1 MSNELT
7 TITLRRRFANAFQP
21 RPWLYWSDLFVS
33 AMGGWAA
40 FVLGGQMPFGSF
52 SYVLITV
59 VAAVL
64 LLRAA
69 IFIHELAHLKRGTLP
84 GFEMAW
90 NLLVGVPFM
99 LPSLMYVGSHRDHH
113 RQTTFGTV
121 EDPEYAPVA
130 RWSGLRV
137 ARFVLSVVTVPLLLA
152 LRWGVLGPISYLVPS
167 LRRLVVERASTLVIN
182 PAYRRPL
189 PHGRQ
194 VRRWRVQEAG
204 TALVF
209 WTVVV
214 CGISGWLSPRWILHW
229 YIVAAAILLV
239 NQVRTLAA
247 HRYENDG
254 RPLDVTA
261 QLLDSVTLN
270 GWPIPTVLAA
280 PVGLR
285 YHALHHLLPTV
296 PYHSLGALHRL
307 LLSELPQD
315 SPYRRTQQHG
325 IVATIHGLLSRTAIT
340 GVNRARL
347 RLFARTLTSRFSL
360 PMEKGQGEGEKRQ
373 GYRL

>member
-1 MSNELT
+1 MLSELPL
-7 TITLRRRFANAFQP
+7 ITLRRRFANAFQP
-21 RPWLYWSDLFVS
+21 RPWLYWGDLFVS
-33 AMGGWAA
+33 AMSGWAA
-40 FVLGGQMPFGSF
+40 FVISGQMPFGSF
-52 SYVLITV
+52 AYVPITLVAV
-59 VAAVL
+59 VM

-69 IFIHELAHLKRGTLP
+69 IFIHELAHLKRGVLP
-84 GFEMAW
+84 GFEVAW
-90 NLLVGVPFM
+90 NLLVGMPFM

-137 ARFVLSVVTVPLLLA
+137 ARFVLSVIAVPLLLA
-152 LRWGVLGPISYLVPS
+152 LRWGMLGPISYLIPS
-167 LRRLVVERASTLVIN
+167 LRRLVVERASTLVLN

-194 VRRWRVQEAG
+194 ALHWGMQETG
-204 TALVF
+204 VALVF
-209 WTVVV
+209 WTTVI
-214 CGISGWLSPRWILHW
+214 CGVSGWLSLWWVLHW

-247 HRYENDG
+247 HRYNNAG
-254 RPLDVTA
+254 RPVDVTA

-307 LLSELPQD
+307 LLAELPQD

-325 IVATIHGLLSRTAIT
+325 IVATIIDA
-340 GVNRARL
+340 
-347 RLFARTLTSRFSL
+347 TSRKDGDGR
-360 PMEKGQGEGEKRQ
+360 PWN
-373 GYRL
+373 